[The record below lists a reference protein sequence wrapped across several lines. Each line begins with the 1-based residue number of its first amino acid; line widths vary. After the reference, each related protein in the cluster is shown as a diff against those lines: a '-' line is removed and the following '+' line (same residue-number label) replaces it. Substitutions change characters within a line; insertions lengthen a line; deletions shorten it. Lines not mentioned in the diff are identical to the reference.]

1 MSALSYFTTGATYNL
16 NIADDTELLAAI
28 NQGQN
33 QSIPVL
39 KVDTSSLFK
48 KTVPDMI
55 TYDSSTGLYNINSAV
70 STTIAYIMRDEF
82 KKDE

>member
-1 MSALSYFTTGATYNL
+1 LSYFTTGATYNL
-16 NIADDTELLAAI
+16 NIADDTELLAVI

-48 KTVPDMI
+48 KTMPDMI

-70 STTIAYIMRDEF
+70 STTIAYIMKDEF
-82 KKDE
+82 NKDE